1 MVYYVIKGKQKIETA
16 SGDHVVET
24 KWRRLGD
31 IAKCTETVC
40 AGPGGHSENLEAQK
54 YFSGLMGLLHPSL
67 VYTVSLYIILYII
80 YELSQKLKTGYHS
93 ENQFWNPG
101 FTNGFTQF
109 CGYRYFCYE
118 ILFYLV
124 SSYFTIF
131 SNLLNKNLHKF

>member
-80 YELSQKLKTGYHS
+80 YELVKVYLHCLHPQLSVCKGLPTKDETS
-93 ENQFWNPG
+93 EMIVQN
-101 FTNGFTQF
+101 
-109 CGYRYFCYE
+109 
-118 ILFYLV
+118 LFNL
-124 SSYFTIF
+124 F
-131 SNLLNKNLHKF
+131 SCIQGSL

>member
-54 YFSGLMGLLHPSL
+54 YFFRAHGASAPLPRVHCIT
-67 VYTVSLYIILYII
+67 VYYFVYYI
-80 YELSQKLKTGYHS
+80 
-93 ENQFWNPG
+93 
-101 FTNGFTQF
+101 
-109 CGYRYFCYE
+109 
-118 ILFYLV
+118 
-124 SSYFTIF
+124 
-131 SNLLNKNLHKF
+131 